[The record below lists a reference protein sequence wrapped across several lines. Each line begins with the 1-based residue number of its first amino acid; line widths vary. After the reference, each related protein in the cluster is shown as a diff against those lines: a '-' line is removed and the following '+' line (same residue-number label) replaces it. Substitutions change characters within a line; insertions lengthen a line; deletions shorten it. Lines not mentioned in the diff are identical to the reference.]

1 MADYAAVPVQPIAQA
16 LLTIDAAGNPQLT
29 GQGFSSV
36 VRASVNPGDFL
47 LTLDEGTSVADV
59 GSGGVVDQPGFGYS
73 TGIVGPNGLDPRFV
87 RVSITIRGGTT
98 APGLTD
104 ISDRTASI
112 TSVPGEGVTQIRV
125 ALATA
130 LDVPTDPMGAG
141 VPNAHGSG
149 MEIMIWNG
157 NAGPD
162 NAQAVLVGPLFQ
174 GAMQF
179 P

>member
-29 GQGFSSV
+29 GRGFSGV
-36 VRASVNPGDFL
+36 VRASAFAGDFL
-47 LTLDEGTSVADV
+47 LTLDEGTGAADV
-59 GSGGVVDQPGFGYS
+59 GSGEGF
-73 TGIVGPNGLDPRFV
+73 TMGIIGPNGLDPRFV
-87 RVSITIRGGTT
+87 RAAITIRGGTT
-98 APGLTD
+98 APGITD
-104 ISDRTASI
+104 ISDRSISI
-112 TSVPGEGVTQIRV
+112 TSVPGEGATQIRV
-125 ALATA
+125 AIATA
-130 LDVPTDPMGAG
+130 TDVSVDPMGFG

-149 MEIMIWNG
+149 MEIMVWNG

-162 NAQAVLVGPLFQ
+162 NAVAVIIGPLFQ